1 VAHPLELVEAAQL
14 DLELQRGAAL
24 AARQRHQ
31 EPGVAP
37 LAPGG
42 LDLAA
47 DELDR
52 ASAVGRQRWSRKGR
66 PSPTPCARSAHR
78 GDLLPLAQEYGGL
91 KADQVRRLKELEAE
105 NARLRRAVADL
116 TWTS

>member
-1 VAHPLELVEAAQL
+1 MAHPLELVEAAQL

-52 ASAVGRQRWSRKGR
+52 ASAVGRQHVVREAGEVHGGAPDRPDLRRLRRDLGREARGAVAAAYRRSSGR
-66 PSPTPCARSAHR
+66 PSRPSR
-78 GDLLPLAQEYGGL
+78 GG
-91 KADQVRRLKELEAE
+91 
-105 NARLRRAVADL
+105 
-116 TWTS
+116 S